1 MKKTKNYAMP
11 YPEQDDYFNVEDFQ
25 DMMVFV
31 DDLIKKL
38 SDSGAQISSD
48 AEHLYNQTKAQM
60 DNIQKRMN
68 AFTALKEGST
78 TGDAELKDIRVAY
91 DGKVYGNAGE
101 AVREQASDIH
111 KALFGNGVS
120 IWSKTMSQS
129 TKYVTA
135 KRGIFILNEP
145 FVADGV
151 ITKINRGTFR
161 LNETKLGLDKVST
174 AYIVKFENTS
184 GTMNVPSLENLKGV
198 SACSIKFEEDGNAH
212 CWIPV
217 EKGQYLAVTSTVTAY
232 ETEDSKVPY
241 MFWNQEQKTMEYCG
255 FTPASSTQPAEPHS
269 LALEYK
275 LEYDMDDAGLVKQVA
290 ANRETAALLKEDIGD
305 LSSENGIDY
314 KQINS
319 ALTQNKTHLKDTSSD
334 GSCYQ
339 SNGVVKSNNVSGY
352 KKMQIDV
359 SELPDSGTLVIPFTE
374 SGLNDFAIFATE
386 KTNWSN
392 NPVLKQ
398 TYTYSSLV
406 NNDHSAASYYHLK
419 WNNNGD
425 GTASLDC
432 TIIKSYIDSRPMLC
446 FFIKNDNNQWFIPY
460 ILSSG
465 KKKKLSWLI
474 TDKDNLDESIDW
486 NIYNGFANIFNKVV
500 CIGDSLTFGQLSGK
514 NSSTQVHSPYP
525 KVLSKLLNT
534 TVDVVAVPGITSKGW
549 YDNKY
554 SSVDF
559 DNYDCAIIWLGTNGG
574 VNYPVG
580 SSATDENTIAYQNI
594 IDGIKSQNP
603 QCKIICIGNVMPFY
617 TRVLKDIAKEKNCVF
632 LDIYHGQLMFDIRRS
647 TADPGSATIYHPS
660 ESDWVHF
667 SQIGYIAVAN
677 IIYRMLCKAIFEN
690 HDYFEFIN

>member
-1 MKKTKNYAMP
+1 MIKAIYDLDMTPRRTLPIIINVSQY
-11 YPEQDDYFNVEDFQ
+11 DDIGRTLVFNLFSSSGKWTAPTSAAVTFEGGKPDGKFFAYNCAYSNGTVTVTIQQQMTAVAGKVRCKIKVKSGDKVVESAPIIMVVDAAAVPDGS
-25 DMMVFV
+25 DMSKSDINDAIANATQKIV
-31 DDLIKKL
+31 DQVK
-38 SDSGAQISSD
+38 
-48 AEHLYNQTKAQM
+48 
-60 DNIQKRMN
+60 DNIPSDYSQLS
-68 AFTALKEGST
+68 TDVSSLK
-78 TGDAELKDIRVAY
+78 
-91 DGKVYGNAGE
+91 
-101 AVREQASDIH
+101 Q
-111 KALFGNGVS
+111 
-120 IWSKTMSQS
+120 
-129 TKYVTA
+129 
-135 KRGIFILNEP
+135 
-145 FVADGV
+145 
-151 ITKINRGTFR
+151 
-161 LNETKLGLDKVST
+161 
-174 AYIVKFENTS
+174 
-184 GTMNVPSLENLKGV
+184 
-198 SACSIKFEEDGNAH
+198 
-212 CWIPV
+212 
-217 EKGQYLAVTSTVTAY
+217 
-232 ETEDSKVPY
+232 
-241 MFWNQEQKTMEYCG
+241 
-255 FTPASSTQPAEPHS
+255 
-269 LALEYK
+269 
-275 LEYDMDDAGLVKQVA
+275 
-290 ANRETAALLKEDIGD
+290 DIGD

-314 KQINS
+314 KQINGQ
-319 ALTQNKTHLKDTSSD
+319 LTQRKTVLKDTSSD
-334 GSCYQ
+334 GSCYV
-339 SNGVVKSNNVSGY
+339 SNDVVKSNNVSGY

-374 SGLNDFAIFATE
+374 SGGNDFVIIASE
-386 KTNWSN
+386 KSDWTN
-392 NPVLKQ
+392 NPLVKQ
-398 TYTYSSLV
+398 TYAYSSLA
-406 NNDHSAASYYHLK
+406 NNDHSAASYFHLK

-432 TIIKSYIDSRPMLC
+432 TTIKSYMDSRPMLC

-474 TDKDNLDESIDW
+474 TDEDNLGEGIDW

-677 IIYRMLCKAIFEN
+677 IIYRMLCKSIFEN
-690 HDYFEFIN
+690 HEYFEFIN